1 MRHGIAKRV
10 DVAVLQVLDKYRP
23 RVEAGFARDSELRVR
38 ELKRARGASVR
49 ANGFQ
54 SSKGCGIA
62 APGVAK
68 QILRE
73 LVLLFEVGGYVRMLI
88 RHGRPPSKPPV
99 SASWAE
105 ERSRDELQPAV

>member
-1 MRHGIAKRV
+1 M
-10 DVAVLQVLDKYRP
+10 QVLDKYRP

-38 ELKRARGASVR
+38 ELKRARDASVR

-68 QILRE
+68 
-73 LVLLFEVGGYVRMLI
+73 
-88 RHGRPPSKPPV
+88 
-99 SASWAE
+99 
-105 ERSRDELQPAV
+105 